1 MRAPGNPGK
10 GLPGITGITKG
21 TAMNPH
27 GPEYAAYQR
36 LVRDHESLKK
46 LLDRIE
52 QALRE
57 RSGTIDQIG
66 DLLGKLGDRLVKHF
80 ALEEDGGYFAE
91 ALLHAPQL
99 VSKANSLLAQHP
111 KMSQQAKTL
120 IEGLRTPSAAGT
132 DWWEETRA
140 RFLAFREELLRH
152 EKSENGLLQEAYV
165 RDLGAHD

>member
-1 MRAPGNPGK
+1 
-10 GLPGITGITKG
+10 
-21 TAMNPH
+21 MNSH
-27 GPEYAAYQR
+27 GPEYQAYQK
-36 LVRDHESLKK
+36 LVRDHATLKN

-52 QALRE
+52 QTLTE

-120 IEGLRTPSAAGT
+120 VEDLKSRPAAGEE
-132 DWWEETRA
+132 WWQETKA
-140 RFLAFREELLRH
+140 RFSAFRAELLRH
-152 EKSENGLLQEAYV
+152 ERSENGLLQEAYV

>member
-1 MRAPGNPGK
+1 
-10 GLPGITGITKG
+10 
-21 TAMNPH
+21 MNPH
-27 GPEYAAYQR
+27 GPEYHAYQK
-36 LVRDHESLKK
+36 LVRDHETLKK
-46 LLDRIE
+46 LLDTIE
-52 QALRE
+52 QALME

-99 VSKANSLLAQHP
+99 VSKANALLAQHP

-120 IEGLRTPSAAGT
+120 VEGLKTPPAAGG
-132 DWWEETRA
+132 DWWEETKA
-140 RFLAFREELLRH
+140 RFFAFRVELLRH

-165 RDLGAHD
+165 RDLGTHD